1 MRNYQKELDNIIDEN
16 RKAGIVPSLLLHAC
30 CAPCSSYCLEY
41 LSQFFRIT
49 VFFYNPNIYPEKEYA
64 YRAGEI
70 RRLIKE
76 SEYVNEVSLIEGE
89 FSPDEFYSA
98 VKGLEGVK
106 EGGER
111 CFNCYELRL
120 RKTAELCKNLGFD
133 YFTTTLTISPL
144 KNAEKIN
151 EIGERLA
158 EEYGVKHLPSDFK
171 KKNGYKRSIEL
182 SKEHNLYRQ
191 NYCGCV
197 YSKRQPE
204 YPFAIF
210 DLDGTLLD
218 TLGDLHAAVNH
229 ALREFGFPER
239 SISEVRRFIGN
250 GVVKL
255 MERST
260 PDGTDEKTDAEC
272 LKVFREY
279 YLSHMADTTAPYEG
293 IIDLLKALR
302 ENGVKT
308 AVVSN
313 KLHPAVVGLCEDY
326 FGGLIDVALGVAEES
341 ERKPAPVNV
350 FRAMEKM
357 GSDKGNTIYIGDS
370 EVDVQT
376 AENAGLPCIGVLWG
390 FRDKDELLSAGA
402 EFIAAD
408 TNEVKK
414 IIL

>member
-1 MRNYQKELDNIIDEN
+1 MRNYQKELDNIIEAN
-16 RKAGIVPSLLLHAC
+16 RKAGIVPTLLLHAC

-64 YRAGEI
+64 YRAAEI
-70 RRLIKE
+70 RRLISE

-89 FSPDEFYSA
+89 FNPDEFYSS
-98 VKGLEGVK
+98 VKGLEKVK

-120 RKTAELCKNLGFD
+120 RKTAELGKKMGFD

-158 EEYGVKHLPSDFK
+158 EEYGIKHLPSDFK

-191 NYCGCV
+191 NYCGCAF
-197 YSKRQPE
+197 SRRQPS
-204 YPFAIF
+204 YPYAIF
-210 DLDGTLLD
+210 DLDGTLLN
-218 TLGDLHAAVNH
+218 TLSDLHAAVNF
-229 ALREFGFPER
+229 ALRKFGFPER

-260 PDGTDEKTDAEC
+260 PEGTDEKTDAEC
-272 LKVFREY
+272 LSVFREY
-279 YLSHMADTTAPYEG
+279 YLAHMADTTAPYEG

-302 ENGVKT
+302 EKGVKI

-313 KLHPAVVGLCEDY
+313 KLHPAVAGLCEDY
-326 FGGLIDVALGVAEES
+326 FRGLIDVALGVSEER

-350 FRAMEKM
+350 FRAMELM
-357 GSDKGNTIYIGDS
+357 GADKSNTVYIGDS

-376 AENAGLPCIGVLWG
+376 AGNAGLPCIGVLWG
-390 FRDKDELLSAGA
+390 FRDMDELLSAGA
-402 EFIAAD
+402 KFIVAD
-408 TNEVKK
+408 TAELEK

>member
-1 MRNYQKELDNIIDEN
+1 MRNYQKELDNIIETN
-16 RKAGIVPSLLLHAC
+16 RKAGVVPTLLLHAC

-49 VFFYNPNIYPEKEYA
+49 VFFYNPNIYPEKEYT

-70 RRLIKE
+70 RRLIRE

-197 YSKRQPE
+197 FSKRQPSF
-204 YPFAIF
+204 PFAVF

-218 TLGDLHAAVNH
+218 TLADLHAAVNH
-229 ALREFGFPER
+229 ALRQFGFPER

-260 PDGTDEKTDAEC
+260 PDGTDESTNTEC
-272 LKVFREY
+272 LGAFREY
-279 YLSHMADTTAPYEG
+279 YLAHMADTTAPYEG
-293 IIDLLKALR
+293 IVDLLKKLR
-302 ENGVKT
+302 KNGVKI

-313 KLHPAVVGLCEDY
+313 KLHPAVVDLCEDY
-326 FGGLIDVALGVAEES
+326 FSGLIDIALGVAEET

-350 FRAMEKM
+350 YKAMELM
-357 GSDKGNTIYIGDS
+357 GADKSNTIYIGDS
-370 EVDVQT
+370 EVDIQT
-376 AENAGLPCIGVLWG
+376 ANNAGLPCIGVTWG
-390 FRDKDELLSAGA
+390 FRDRDELVSEGA
-402 EFIAAD
+402 KFIAAD
-408 TNEVKK
+408 TDEVER

>member
-1 MRNYQKELDNIIDEN
+1 MRNYQKELDNIIETN
-16 RKAGIVPSLLLHAC
+16 RKAGIVPTLLLHAC

-64 YRAGEI
+64 YRVSEI
-70 RRLIKE
+70 RRLISE

-89 FSPDEFYSA
+89 FKPDEFYSA
-98 VKGLEGVK
+98 VKGLEKVK

-111 CFNCYELRL
+111 CFSCYELRL
-120 RKTAELCKNLGFD
+120 RKTAELCKEIGFD

-151 EIGERLA
+151 EIGEKLA
-158 EEYGVKHLPSDFK
+158 EEYGIKHLPSDFK

-182 SKEHNLYRQ
+182 SREHNLYRQ

-197 YSKRQPE
+197 FSVRKPS
-204 YPFAIF
+204 YPYAIF
-210 DLDGTLLD
+210 DLDGTLLN

-239 SISEVRRFIGN
+239 SLAEVRRFIGN

-260 PDGTDEKTDAEC
+260 PDATDEKTNAEC
-272 LKVFREY
+272 LSVFREY

-293 IIDLLKALR
+293 IIDLLKKLR
-302 ENGVKT
+302 EKGIKI

-313 KLHPAVVGLCEDY
+313 KLHPAVVDLCEDY

-341 ERKPAPVNV
+341 ERKPAPTNV
-350 FRAMEKM
+350 YKAMELM
-357 GSDKGNTIYIGDS
+357 GADESNTVYIGDS

-390 FRDKDELLSAGA
+390 FRDKDELICAGA
-402 EFIAAD
+402 KFIAAD
-408 TNEVKK
+408 TDEVER